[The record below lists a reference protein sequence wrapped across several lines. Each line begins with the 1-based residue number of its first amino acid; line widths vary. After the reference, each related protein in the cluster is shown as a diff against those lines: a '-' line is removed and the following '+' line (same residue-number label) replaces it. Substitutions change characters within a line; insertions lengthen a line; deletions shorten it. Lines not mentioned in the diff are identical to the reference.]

1 MYLNRFEIDKL
12 CDEIDAMAAE
22 LAQLQ
27 ANGQVGTCM
36 HVHVYTCT
44 VCLQLQ

>member
-1 MYLNRFEIDKL
+1 
-12 CDEIDAMAAE
+12 MAAE

-36 HVHVYTCT
+36 HVHVHVYTCT